1 MVVLRVYKRLQQEQ
15 PNDKLMISPL
25 PQQIERLV
33 VVDALAALLSFLT
46 HPQPITSYLSY
57 LLGTAGLV
65 VSAWFLSPRT
75 LIIGLFDI
83 MVVLQV
89 RRGFQQR
96 LEAKMRFKLG
106 IRQTNSIYYTPS
118 SPPKREGIAVARRG
132 A

>member
-1 MVVLRVYKRLQQEQ
+1 MQQEQ

-46 HPQPITSYLSY
+46 HPQPITNCLSY
-57 LLGTAGLV
+57 LLATAGIV
-65 VSAWFLSPRT
+65 VSAWLLCPRT
-75 LIIGLFDI
+75 LCIALFDL

-96 LEAKMRFKLG
+96 
-106 IRQTNSIYYTPS
+106 I
-118 SPPKREGIAVARRG
+118 
-132 A
+132 